1 MSMAWETTEDD
12 VANVCRAHGLTNV
25 NAQEFCDE
33 QLDHDRVEDAALRG
47 NDMETQ
53 TNYAYQSIEEQL
65 KEAGL
70 LDNAVESKYK

>member
-12 VANVCRAHGLTNV
+12 VANVLRAHGITNV
-25 NAQEFCDE
+25 NAADFCDE

-47 NDMETQ
+47 NDMDTQ

-70 LDNAVESKYK
+70 LDQSATTKFA

>member
-12 VANVCRAHGLTNV
+12 VQNVLNAHGLTNV
-25 NAQEFCDE
+25 DAQDFCNE
-33 QLDHDRVEDAALRG
+33 QLNADRVEDAALRG
-47 NDMETQ
+47 NDMDTQ

-70 LDNAVESKYK
+70 LDNSAPTKFA